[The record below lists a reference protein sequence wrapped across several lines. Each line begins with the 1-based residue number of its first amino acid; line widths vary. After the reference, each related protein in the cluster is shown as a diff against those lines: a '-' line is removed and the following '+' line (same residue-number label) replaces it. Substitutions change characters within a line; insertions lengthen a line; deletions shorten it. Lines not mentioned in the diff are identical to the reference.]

1 MVPMFKPRLPQPNS
15 SLYLALLIGGVLMC
29 YMVESPWWSYM
40 LTVGSV
46 VTTLVWVVFTTRR
59 LQLYQYGLLK
69 ARGLQ
74 IAWENGNIQERMNFN
89 EFVALL
95 ESRLANPA
103 WRAAVLQIIGT
114 AKWVG
119 VTDHFTNPYTF
130 RWELHGATLSSWAED
145 DRFCLYIACMS
156 CLPPWHPYQI
166 QIDKTRFILKNGAA
180 YTSQIPRV
188 YTDAPAITLQFWNY
202 FQKHMAVLLDNKVEF
217 NVPSFQM
224 GLAQDVDIAVPS
236 RFELAEG
243 GSLSVAKEG
252 ETYCV
257 SVLSSTGQAG
267 PTQRYA
273 TANEFWWVWRN
284 AIEHKPLN

>member
-1 MVPMFKPRLPQPNS
+1 MVAMFKPRFPQLNW
-15 SLYLALLIGGVLMC
+15 SLYLALLVGGALLC
-29 YMVESPWWSYM
+29 YVVEAPWWSYA
-40 LTVGSV
+40 LTVGSGLA
-46 VTTLVWVVFTTRR
+46 TLAWLVHSTRR

-69 ARGLQ
+69 VRGIR
-74 IAWENGNIQERMNFN
+74 IAWDNGNMQERMDSN
-89 EFVALL
+89 EFLALF
-95 ESRLANPA
+95 ESRLANPV
-103 WRAAVLQIIGT
+103 WREGVLKLIGS

-130 RWELHGATLSSWAED
+130 RWELHGSTLPSWDED

-156 CLPPWHPYQI
+156 CLPAWHPYQI
-166 QIDKTRFILKNGAA
+166 QIDKTHFILKNGAA

-202 FQKHMAVLLDNKVEF
+202 FQKHMAVLLDSRVEF
-217 NVPSFQM
+217 NVPSFQT
-224 GLAQDVDIAVPS
+224 GLAQDVEIAVPS

-243 GSLSVAKEG
+243 GSLNVAKEG

-257 SVLSSTGQAG
+257 SVLSSSGEAG

-284 AIEHKPLN
+284 AIEHKPLS